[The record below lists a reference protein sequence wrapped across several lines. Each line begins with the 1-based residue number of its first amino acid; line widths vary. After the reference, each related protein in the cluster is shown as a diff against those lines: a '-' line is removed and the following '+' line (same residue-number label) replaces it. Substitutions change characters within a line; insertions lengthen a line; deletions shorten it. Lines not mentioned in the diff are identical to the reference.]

1 MTESKSRFKRGI
13 TTIEVPCNG
22 NYASFVHPGEGSDT
36 YQNVFSRLIKRGLK
50 PATGDETASLLYTAY
65 CDSPKEPESKEIQ
78 EIMRNQWLWVAN
90 RNLWV
95 AGENPGV
102 YVVYDKEGVGRSKP
116 LNIGELEEALQGAE
130 IVNDVKF

>member
-1 MTESKSRFKRGI
+1 
-13 TTIEVPCNG
+13 
-22 NYASFVHPGEGSDT
+22 
-36 YQNVFSRLIKRGLK
+36 
-50 PATGDETASLLYTAY
+50 
-65 CDSPKEPESKEIQ
+65 
-78 EIMRNQWLWVAN
+78 MRNQWLWVAN